1 MQPARI
7 EISKTKNIPNPHI
20 YIKALQDYPEWAFDE
35 EQAPTFKGKW
45 KSDIFKIAPD
55 APLDLEIGTGNG
67 FFFAHRALQ
76 EPNRSLVGLEIKYKP
91 LIQAIRR
98 ALDQKSTNMR
108 IARYDA
114 SFIEDLFAEGEINDV
129 FIHHPDP
136 WNKVRR
142 HKHRLL
148 QPEFLN
154 KLAKIQKPGS
164 FLEFKTDS
172 RDYFLWAEDQ
182 IAKSP
187 YKAVKRT
194 LDLHKSEY
202 APENFKTHFEKLFS
216 EKRVEINY
224 TLLQLP

>member
-20 YIKALQDYPEWAFDE
+20 YITALQDYPEWAFDE

-45 KSDIFKIAPD
+45 KSDIFKIAAD

-76 EPNRSLVGLEIKYKP
+76 EPKRSLVGLEIKYKP

-114 SFIEDLFAEGEINDV
+114 SFIEDLFADGEIDDV

>member
-1 MQPARI
+1 MRPARI
-7 EISKTKNIPNPHI
+7 EISKTKNIPNPHM
-20 YIKALQDYPEWAFDE
+20 YITALQDYVGWAFNE
-35 EQAPTFKGKW
+35 EQAPELKGKW
-45 KSDIFKIAPD
+45 KSEVFKIAAD

-67 FFFAHRALQ
+67 FFFAHRAKTH
-76 EPNRSLVGLEIKYKP
+76 PTRSLIGLEIKYKP

-98 ALDQKSTNMR
+98 ALDQTCTNAR

-114 SFIEDLFAEGEINDV
+114 SFIEDLFAENEIDDV

-154 KLAKIQKPGS
+154 KLSKIQKPGS
-164 FLEFKTDS
+164 QLEFKTDS
-172 RDYFLWAEDQ
+172 RDYFLWAEEQ

-187 YKAVKRT
+187 YKVVRRT
-194 LDLHKSEY
+194 LDLHKSEW
-202 APENFKTHFEKLFS
+202 APANFKTHFEKLFS

-224 TLLQLP
+224 ALLENP